1 MARASLR
8 KVGGSVMLAIP
19 PAILDQLSLS
29 EGTGVDVTVEGDALM
44 VRSRRPRY
52 TLDQLLAEE
61 AAGGQRASEE
71 TDGNVLA
78 CKVPEPVDDWQ
89 SDAAA
94 GEELI

>member
-1 MARASLR
+1 MARANLR

-29 EGTGVDVTVEGDALM
+29 EGAGVDVTVEGDALM

-61 AAGGQRASEE
+61 HAARE
-71 TDGNVLA
+71 TDVED
-78 CKVPEPVDDWQ
+78 VQSEPWTKDG
-89 SDAAA
+89 AI